1 MQKTELELW
10 NFKEITKPKEKNLEL
25 KKQERER
32 EVYMLI
38 EIVSI
43 FSEGVHHGR
52 RRRRRRRVSGHG
64 DDGPGALRCALL
76 NNCPCNFGNK

>member
-1 MQKTELELW
+1 MQKTELELL

-52 RRRRRRRVSGHG
+52 RRRVSGHG
-64 DDGPGALRCALL
+64 GDGPGPLRCALL